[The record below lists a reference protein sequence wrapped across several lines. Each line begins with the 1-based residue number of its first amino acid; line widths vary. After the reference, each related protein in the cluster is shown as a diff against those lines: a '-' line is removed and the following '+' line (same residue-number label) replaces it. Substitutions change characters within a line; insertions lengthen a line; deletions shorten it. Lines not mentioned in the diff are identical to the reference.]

1 VSPLVVAAALVTGAL
16 GAIVRYGV
24 SRTVEARSGTARLP
38 RAVLI
43 VNAAGSLV
51 AGAAIGATHGSA
63 PELTFVLVS
72 GFAAGLTT
80 FSTWTVET
88 MQLVGGAKPAA
99 AVRHVVANLL
109 AGGVAVWAGALGAIG
124 IVSLV
129 AG

>member
-1 VSPLVVAAALVTGAL
+1 MSPLVVAAAVVAGAF
-16 GAIVRYGV
+16 GAVARYGV
-24 SRTVEARSGTARLP
+24 SRAVETRAGKARLP

-43 VNAAGSLV
+43 VNTAGSLV
-51 AGAAIGATHGSA
+51 AGAAIGASQASA

-72 GFAAGLTT
+72 GFTAGLTT

-88 MQLVGGAKPAA
+88 MQLVGGAKAAA

-109 AGGVAVWAGALGAIG
+109 AGGVAVWAGAFGASG

-129 AG
+129 SG